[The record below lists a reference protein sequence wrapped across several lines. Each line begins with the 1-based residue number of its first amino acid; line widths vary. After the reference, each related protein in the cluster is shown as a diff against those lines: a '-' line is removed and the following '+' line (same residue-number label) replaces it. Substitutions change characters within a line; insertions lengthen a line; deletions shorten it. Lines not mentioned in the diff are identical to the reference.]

1 MDIIEIKTLIDI
13 TNTKVNRPN
22 QGTQLEVDQQRNFVT
37 LNQCV
42 ELRSV
47 VFYNNKPSFE
57 TIDVKDR
64 GFGSVY
70 KGRHKVWTF
79 IFNPDREGVYIDN
92 EGNNIGFLLEDV
104 HGVPVIKNL
113 TETIN
118 IDKAIFDLKDSK
130 FKNTII
136 TALPGNI

>member
-47 VFYNNKPSFE
+47 VFYNNKPSCE
-57 TIDVKDR
+57 TVDVKDL

-70 KGRHKVWTF
+70 KGKHKIWTF
-79 IFNPDREGVYIDN
+79 IFNPDREGVYRDDSGN
-92 EGNNIGFLLEDV
+92 EIGFLLEDV

-113 TETIN
+113 TETVN

-136 TALPGNI
+136 TALPGNT

>member
-47 VFYNNKPSFE
+47 VFYNNKPSCE
-57 TIDVKDR
+57 TVDVKDL

-70 KGRHKVWTF
+70 KGKHKIWTF
-79 IFNPDREGVYIDN
+79 IFNPDREGVYRDEAGN
-92 EGNNIGFLLEDV
+92 EIGFLLEDV

-136 TALPGNI
+136 TALPGNT

>member
-47 VFYNNKPSFE
+47 VFYNNKPSCE
-57 TIDVKDR
+57 TIDVKDQ

-79 IFNPDREGVYIDN
+79 IFNPDREGVYRDDA
-92 EGNNIGFLLEDV
+92 GNDIGFLLEDV